1 MDTNERMLNLMAVQI
16 MRSSIENG
24 EPDGHIDEPLARK
37 LANGCTSY
45 WLKDAIR
52 SSLERDPV
60 DALNDAATLVEIM
73 QAVCDEV
80 IAS

>member
-1 MDTNERMLNLMAVQI
+1 MDNNERMLSLMADLI
-16 MRSSIENG
+16 MRRTGS
-24 EPDGHIDEPLARK
+24 DEPLARR

-52 SSLERDPV
+52 SGLERDPV